1 MRWQLKHKVPRMK
14 FLKNYLT
21 RHAQNC
27 VGSLGDLS
35 RQRLASS
42 LTIAVI
48 GIALAMPSALN
59 VLVKSGRTLAG
70 GWDNIRDFS
79 AYLQP
84 GTSLDQAVLLTD
96 QIKAMDI
103 VESVQLIPADDALDD
118 FKSATGFGDIL
129 RALDENPLPHTI
141 VIRPNAGAPPDA
153 LKELERN
160 LIARSDVDMV
170 KLDTEW
176 VARLN
181 AILDLAR
188 RAVWIAA
195 VTLVGAVIVIIGN
208 TIRLDIQNR
217 RAEIEVSKLLGA
229 SDGFVRRPFLY
240 MGFWYGLLGS
250 CFALLLLSFSLWLLG
265 GPVDR
270 LAILYG
276 GRSQGLGVDSATLFS
291 VLAGGVLAGLGGA
304 WSAVARHL
312 SAIQPK
318 V

>member
-1 MRWQLKHKVPRMK
+1 MHRALT
-14 FLKNYLT
+14 FLKNYFT

-27 VGSLGDLS
+27 VGSLGQMSRHRLS
-35 RQRLASS
+35 SA

-59 VLVKSGRTLAG
+59 IVVKSGRDVAG
-70 GWDNIRDFS
+70 GWDNVRDFS
-79 AYLQP
+79 AYMQP
-84 GTSLDQAVLLTD
+84 GTALKSAARLGD
-96 QIKAMDI
+96 QIEAREI
-103 VESVQLIPADDALDD
+103 IESVQLISADQALSEFRNDP
-118 FKSATGFGDIL
+118 GFQEIL
-129 RALDENPLPHTI
+129 TALDENPLPHTL
-141 VIRPNAGAPPDA
+141 VIRPYAEAAPAA
-153 LKELERN
+153 LDDLERE

-176 VARLN
+176 VTRLN

-195 VTLVGAVIVIIGN
+195 VMLVGAVIVIIGN
-208 TIRLDIQNR
+208 TTRLDIQNR
-217 RAEIEVSKLLGA
+217 RSEIEVSKLLGA

-240 MGFWYGLLGS
+240 MGFWYGLFGA
-250 CFALLLLSFSLWLLG
+250 CFALILLTISLWLLN

-270 LAILYG
+270 LVSLYG
-276 GRSQGLGVDSATLFS
+276 GGFERLGVDFTTFLA
-291 VLAGGVLAGLGGA
+291 VLGGGVTAGLGGA

-312 SAIQPK
+312 SAIQPQ

>member
-1 MRWQLKHKVPRMK
+1 MASI
-14 FLKNYLT
+14 KNYFI

-27 VGSLGDLS
+27 IGSLGNMT
-35 RQRLASS
+35 RQPLASG

-59 VLVKSGRTLAG
+59 VIVKNGRAIAG
-70 GWDNIRDFS
+70 NWETIRDFS
-79 AYLQP
+79 VYLRP
-84 GTSLDQAVLLTD
+84 GASLEVGADLRDRMEAL
-96 QIKAMDI
+96 DI
-103 VESVQLIPADDALDD
+103 VDSVRLISADEALNEFRNDA
-118 FKSATGFGDIL
+118 GFGELIDV
-129 RALDENPLPHTI
+129 LDENPLPHTVI
-141 VIRPNAGAPPDA
+141 IRPISDA
-153 LKELERN
+153 TPEQLSDLEQDLRARN
-160 LIARSDVDMV
+160 DVDLV

-188 RAVWIAA
+188 RTVWIAA
-195 VTLVGAVIVIIGN
+195 VMLVGAVIVIIGN

-240 MGFWYGLLGS
+240 MGFWYGFLGS
-250 CFALLLLSFSLWLLG
+250 CFALLLLGVSLWLLS
-265 GPVDR
+265 GPVER
-270 LAILYG
+270 LAGLYG
-276 GRSQGLGVDSATLFS
+276 GSFEPLGADPGTLITI
-291 VLAGGVLAGLGGA
+291 LTGGILAGLGGA

-312 SAIQPK
+312 SAIQPQ

>member
-1 MRWQLKHKVPRMK
+1 MT

-27 VGSLGDLS
+27 VGSLGEMSRHRLS
-35 RQRLASS
+35 SA

-59 VLVKSGRTLAG
+59 IMVNSGRALAG
-70 GWDNIRDFS
+70 GWDTVRDFS

-84 GTSLDQAVLLTD
+84 GTSFEEAERLGDLIQ
-96 QIKAMDI
+96 AMDI
-103 VESVQLIPADDALDD
+103 IESVTLISADRALTEFKADSGFGEILSALDD
-118 FKSATGFGDIL
+118 
-129 RALDENPLPHTI
+129 NPLPHTV
-141 VIRPNAGAPPDA
+141 VIRPQADAPPEA
-153 LKELERN
+153 LNSLEQE

-188 RAVWIAA
+188 RAIWIAA
-195 VTLVGAVIVIIGN
+195 VMLIGAVIVIIGN
-208 TIRLDIQNR
+208 TTRLDIQNR

-240 MGFWYGLLGS
+240 MGFWYGTLGGF
-250 CFALLLLSFSLWLLG
+250 FALILLTVSLWLLS

-270 LAILYG
+270 LASLYG
-276 GRSQGLGVDSATLFS
+276 GGFDRPGVDPVTFLT
-291 VLAGGVLAGLGGA
+291 VLGGGVLAGLGGA

>member
-1 MRWQLKHKVPRMK
+1 MT
-14 FLKNYLT
+14 FFKNYFT

-27 VGSLGDLS
+27 VGSLGEMS
-35 RQRLASS
+35 RQRLSS
-42 LTIAVI
+42 ALTVAVI

-59 VLVKSGRTLAG
+59 IMVKSGRALAG
-70 GWDNIRDFS
+70 GWENVRDFS

-84 GTSLDQAVLLTD
+84 GTSLNDATRLVD
-96 QIKAMDI
+96 QIQGMEI
-103 VESVQLIPADDALDD
+103 IESVQLISADQALSEFRTDP
-118 FKSATGFGDIL
+118 GFGEIL
-129 RALDENPLPHTI
+129 GALGDNPLPHTV
-141 VIRPNAGAPPDA
+141 VIRPHADA
-153 LKELERN
+153 SPVALAELEQK

-195 VTLVGAVIVIIGN
+195 VLLVGAVIVIIGN
-208 TIRLDIQNR
+208 TTRLDIQNR

-240 MGFWYGLLGS
+240 MGFWYGLFGG
-250 CFALLLLSFSLWLLG
+250 CFALMLLTIGLWLLS
-265 GPVDR
+265 GPLDR
-270 LAILYG
+270 LVTLYG
-276 GRSQGLGVDSATLFS
+276 GGFEGLGVDSVTFFT
-291 VLAGGVLAGLGGA
+291 VLGGGILAGLGGS

>member
-1 MRWQLKHKVPRMK
+1 MK
-14 FLKNYLT
+14 YLKNYLV

-27 VGSLGDLS
+27 VGSLGQMSRHRLS
-35 RQRLASS
+35 SA

-59 VLVKSGRTLAG
+59 IMVKSGRTLAG
-70 GWDNIRDFS
+70 GWENVRDFS
-79 AYLQP
+79 AYMQP
-84 GTSLDQAVLLTD
+84 GTKLENVTRLVD
-96 QIKAMDI
+96 QIQAMEI
-103 VESVQLIPADDALDD
+103 VESVQLISADQALSEFSSDPGFRDILTSLDD
-118 FKSATGFGDIL
+118 
-129 RALDENPLPHTI
+129 NPLPHTV
-141 VIRPNAGAPPDA
+141 VIRPHADAPPAA
-153 LKELERN
+153 LDDLEQD

-170 KLDTEW
+170 KLDIEW

-195 VTLVGAVIVIIGN
+195 IMLVGAVIVIIGN
-208 TIRLDIQNR
+208 TTRLDIQNR

-240 MGFWYGLLGS
+240 MGFWYGLFGG
-250 CFALLLLSFSLWLLG
+250 CFALILLTVSLWLLS
-265 GPVDR
+265 GPLER
-270 LAILYG
+270 LVSLYG
-276 GRSQGLGVDSATLFS
+276 GGFGGLGVDFVTFFS
-291 VLAGGVLAGLGGA
+291 VLGGGILAGFGGA